1 MLRRSLL
8 SLIAVAAALPVLP
21 ALAQDQSAVASSD
34 APAPQDLM
42 GSAAPPQD
50 SLGQPSD
57 QPRQLTPDEIA
68 LVNAISA
75 HNTAITTE
83 VGKFVQ
89 VDTRGARSEGVF
101 YLQRPGKIRFRYAP
115 PSHEEIISIGQGFY
129 VIDREEKT
137 QYAYPQDKVPLRQF
151 LEQNI
156 DLLHAGLV
164 SIAQSANYVSL
175 GLQDDTPAGTVR
187 ISLVFDK
194 TSLDLV
200 QWVLTD
206 PAGVSLTFSLFD
218 VQQGVPIPASYFY
231 LNINDYNQV
240 QGNT

>member
-1 MLRRSLL
+1 MRRRSLL
-8 SLIAVAAALPVLP
+8 SLIAAAAALPVLP
-21 ALAQDQSAVASSD
+21 ALAQDDTSSASD

-42 GSAAPPQD
+42 GSGPQPAQTTDAP
-50 SLGQPSD
+50 
-57 QPRQLTPDEIA
+57 RALTPDEIT
-68 LVNAISA
+68 LVNQISA

-89 VDTRGARSEGVF
+89 IDTRGARSEGVF

-151 LEQNI
+151 LEEKI
-156 DLLHAGLV
+156 DLLNAGLV
-164 SIAQSANYVSL
+164 AIAQSANYVSL
-175 GLQDDTPAGTVR
+175 SLQDDTPAGTVR
-187 ISLVFDK
+187 IALVFDK

-206 PAGVSLTFSLFD
+206 PTGVSLTFSLFD
-218 VQQGVPIPASYFY
+218 VQQGVPIPATYFY
-231 LNINDYNQV
+231 LNIGDYNQV
-240 QGNT
+240 QGNG

>member
-8 SLIAVAAALPVLP
+8 SLLAVAAALPILP
-21 ALAQDQSAVASSD
+21 VAAQDASASTAD

-42 GSAAPPQD
+42 GAASAA
-50 SLGQPSD
+50 GQPTDS
-57 QPRQLTPDEIA
+57 PRALTPDEIT

-89 VDTRGARSEGVF
+89 IDTRGNRSEGTF

-115 PSHEEIISIGQGFY
+115 PSHEEIMSLGNGFY

-151 LEQNI
+151 LEAKI
-156 DLLHAGLV
+156 DLLNAGLV
-164 SIAQSANYVSL
+164 AIAQSANYVSL
-175 GLQDDTPAGTVR
+175 TLQDDTPAGTVR
-187 ISLVFDK
+187 IALVFDK

-206 PAGVSLTFSLFD
+206 PTGVSLTFSLFD
-218 VQQGVPIPASYFY
+218 VQQGVAIPAAYFF
-231 LNINDYNQV
+231 LNIGEYNQV
-240 QGNT
+240 QGNN